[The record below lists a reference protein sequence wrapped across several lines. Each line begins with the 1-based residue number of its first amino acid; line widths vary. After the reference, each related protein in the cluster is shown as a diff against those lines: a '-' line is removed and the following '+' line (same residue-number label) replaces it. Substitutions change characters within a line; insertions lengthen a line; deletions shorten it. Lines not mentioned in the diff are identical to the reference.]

1 MQSDC
6 HSWQG
11 ALAPHFLLCFYFYF
25 LTYLSM
31 ILSYM
36 AGLMLLGVVF
46 VATAVTVQG
55 LLYQLTLQLTT
66 SHSISSKAFINLP
79 PFLFSLSL
87 AHLLQLSSTTLSL
100 VCLKNLI
107 FSYMSMLVKIIQEIK
122 YMVKIERKY
131 LLTFHDVEQAD
142 YNEII

>member
-46 VATAVTVQG
+46 VATAVTV
-55 LLYQLTLQLTT
+55 
-66 SHSISSKAFINLP
+66 
-79 PFLFSLSL
+79 
-87 AHLLQLSSTTLSL
+87 
-100 VCLKNLI
+100 
-107 FSYMSMLVKIIQEIK
+107 
-122 YMVKIERKY
+122 
-131 LLTFHDVEQAD
+131 
-142 YNEII
+142 